1 MKIPGKSS
9 IISQLQNLP
18 AMTSNQLSE
27 ISLLASES
35 GVVSVD
41 VQGVLSNK
49 VRRTHS
55 VKFINYVEPYTIKG
69 ERYTLFYSEVDTNL
83 EVGDRVFIIG
93 GNYDSDT
100 LFQKDK
106 FNKSS
111 DGYTVLFLDKTKVV
125 LDIPFDGTLPYI
137 DEPVDNFIKVYVA
150 SSQEDFNYFLQ
161 THSNRDWPYVTN
173 RFASYGPYSNNNIL

>member
-18 AMTSNQLSE
+18 AMAQNKLGE
-27 ISLLASES
+27 ISLLASQNS
-35 GVVSVD
+35 SVVSVD

-111 DGYTVLFLDKTKVV
+111 DGYTVLFLDKTN
-125 LDIPFDGTLPYI
+125 I
-137 DEPVDNFIKVYVA
+137 
-150 SSQEDFNYFLQ
+150 
-161 THSNRDWPYVTN
+161 SNE
-173 RFASYGPYSNNNIL
+173 NNNCRYFFKR